1 MEDTSTAYPRL
12 FFLPAPLT
20 IALLAIV
27 LYLPT
32 LSFEYTQDDAI
43 VIEENV
49 FTQKGIQGIPDLWTH
64 DTFYGFFQDDSKSS
78 LVAGGRYRPFTPTI
92 FALEGTLFGF
102 SPAVGHF
109 FNVLYYG
116 LLCGLIY
123 LFLFQLFRKFPK
135 GAQWALWTSL
145 IFLAHPIHTEVVC
158 NIKGRDEIMALLG
171 AVAAALILWRG
182 DSIRHYVLAFVFFLV
197 AMFSKENAAVFVLI
211 FPALLWLQE
220 RKKHATLSFGLF
232 GSGLL
237 IYLLARYAVLGTIG
251 GGEEPRE
258 LMNNPFMQ
266 WNGNSYEVLSYI
278 ERIPTIL
285 LGLLTYLKLIIWP
298 WPLTHDYYPL
308 QLPIISYSDYRMYLS
323 LLLYGGLTFWAFK
336 KIKASNIAAWG
347 WLWFIV
353 ALFPMSNILINVGT
367 FLSERFLFISSLG
380 FAMIVSYFLFSQ
392 AATRRLSPGIRT
404 GIGIAVITLYVIAVG
419 LRMPAWKSNFT
430 LFTTD
435 VETSK
440 NSAKVNNAAAGEYN
454 RVAGLANS
462 TEEQKMWARKALPK
476 SNRALELHPT
486 YKNAFLQKGNA
497 YFYLR
502 DYETAIEQ
510 YKNCLQLDP
519 NDPDANSN
527 LALAY
532 RSAGQYYGEEK
543 QDLSSAVRH
552 LNKAYEMNPNDY
564 ETLRL
569 LGVAYGFSGRS
580 DQAIRF
586 FKQALQMK
594 AGEARSY
601 YNLGAAYMQN
611 GQLDSGQVYMERA
624 KEIDPSLFE
633 KNDGE

>member
-1 MEDTSTAYPRL
+1 
-12 FFLPAPLT
+12 
-20 IALLAIV
+20 
-27 LYLPT
+27 
-32 LSFEYTQDDAI
+32 
-43 VIEENV
+43 
-49 FTQKGIQGIPDLWTH
+49 
-64 DTFYGFFQDDSKSS
+64 
-78 LVAGGRYRPFTPTI
+78 
-92 FALEGTLFGF
+92 
-102 SPAVGHF
+102 
-109 FNVLYYG
+109 
-116 LLCGLIY
+116 
-123 LFLFQLFRKFPK
+123 
-135 GAQWALWTSL
+135 
-145 IFLAHPIHTEVVC
+145 
-158 NIKGRDEIMALLG
+158 
-171 AVAAALILWRG
+171 
-182 DSIRHYVLAFVFFLV
+182 
-197 AMFSKENAAVFVLI
+197 
-211 FPALLWLQE
+211 
-220 RKKHATLSFGLF
+220 
-232 GSGLL
+232 
-237 IYLLARYAVLGTIG
+237 
-251 GGEEPRE
+251 
-258 LMNNPFMQ
+258 MNNPFMQ

-543 QDLSSAVRH
+543 QDLSSAVRY